1 MNGDRRIS
9 AEREERSRAEIYVT
23 AIAAEDVPA
32 GREHD
37 ILQHDVAGEEVVV
50 VAERK
55 RGGVDD
61 TADDKA
67 H

>member
-1 MNGDRRIS
+1 MNRDRRIG
-9 AEREERSRAEIYVT
+9 AEREERSRAEVYIT
-23 AIAAEDVPA
+23 AIAAKDVPG

-61 TADDKA
+61 TADHKA